1 MISLTRKLIVIAL
14 SIVTS
19 IALAYSLFGL
29 GFMVCTTPQATSL
42 IGGTFSGWEHA
53 TYPEEDMAQIAE
65 AVRSFSI
72 EGTSSE
78 ELYNTIF
85 TALQETQPQIAA
97 LFEAGSTQDNTI
109 DTSLLESTNLAQLE
123 EEYSLPRNALSPARL
138 HPYLHDRAHLCWSSG
153 SLWNCGACRARYPR
167 RQKTLRRYPYRGILF
182 SNCRISSPRSLG
194 GDRF

>member
-1 MISLTRKLIVIAL
+1 MISLTRKLIVLAL

-19 IALAYSLFGL
+19 VALAYSLFGL

-85 TALQETQPQIAA
+85 TALQENQPQIAA

-109 DTSLLESTNLAQLE
+109 DTSLLESTNLTQLE
-123 EEYSLPRNALSPARL
+123 EEYSLPRNALS
-138 HPYLHDRAHLCWSSG
+138 HSYLHNRTHFSRSGGSFWS
-153 SLWNCGACRARYPR
+153 CRAYRARHPR
-167 RQKTLRRYPYRGILF
+167 RQKTSWRYAYCSVFF
-182 SNCRISSPRSLG
+182 SNCSIDSSRNLG

>member
-1 MISLTRKLIVIAL
+1 MISLTRKLIVLAL

-19 IALAYSLFGL
+19 VALAYSLFGL

-85 TALQETQPQIAA
+85 TALQENQPQIAA
-97 LFEAGSTQDNTI
+97 LFEAGSTQYD
-109 DTSLLESTNLAQLE
+109 
-123 EEYSLPRNALSPARL
+123 R
-138 HPYLHDRAHLCWSSG
+138 YLVA
-153 SLWNCGACRARYPR
+153 
-167 RQKTLRRYPYRGILF
+167 
-182 SNCRISSPRSLG
+182 
-194 GDRF
+194 